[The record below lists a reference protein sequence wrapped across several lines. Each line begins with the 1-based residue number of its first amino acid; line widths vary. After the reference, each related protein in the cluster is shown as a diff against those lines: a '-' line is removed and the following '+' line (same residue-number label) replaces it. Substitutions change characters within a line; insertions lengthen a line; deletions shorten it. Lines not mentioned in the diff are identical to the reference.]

1 MIQVLFRNKALPLS
15 TKKRMRKTIILSLI
29 LSLSQWSVYAQRDT
43 IDISGN
49 NTSSN
54 YVTYDKTISI
64 PSTKTVDVLMSRYTY
79 FNSTVTGDGKLFLHT
94 GGERCYLGTAKG
106 ASYPNWNN
114 FKGDVHI
121 YPYKEKSPSAGY
133 YGIVMAHGGKTFT
146 VEDVDGSLKS
156 GKVNTMMQNNRVT
169 LHDGAT
175 LVCESGTRGFRF
187 GELQTEVGS
196 SIQGYMK
203 KGSYNSYFL
212 VGCLNTDATMAG
224 TIAPPDYADT
234 HHVGIV
240 KEGKGT
246 YRITGN
252 QNYISG
258 ALRVLDGR
266 VLIMND
272 RTEAETKKL
281 RGATGAMASNA
292 EAIVY
297 VFEKGEL
304 GGTGNVAGTVDN
316 YGTIEPGDG
325 QTGVLTLKNYA
336 VKKDAH
342 LYVRPASV
350 LRFKIQST
358 AQYDQ
363 LSVDGAVKYYSIRQ
377 DFSVSQLMP
386 VIQVVLEENA
396 DVKVG
401 DEFLLLTA
409 KNKLSQAG
417 DWQFDL
423 KSPDKYTWALEE
435 REEEG
440 MYSVILRLVSL
451 EKDPQGGGDDN
462 PEGHP
467 EEHGTMGAFYQDG
480 IDDKTDATP
489 LRTYAEKNQKYIGT
503 AISTWKNDITNA
515 SLPETKEVAAQF
527 NMLVAENEMKFD
539 ALEPSRNQFSYWA
552 ADNLTSFAQRHQ
564 MLMRGHCLAWHSQ
577 LPEWVSSDGKKN
589 DKNWSRAEALQI
601 LENHITNVVKH
612 FKGKVSEWDVVNE
625 CLDDDQTTIR
635 SNPDGYDLRT
645 SVWTRAI
652 GEDFI
657 DSAFVYA
664 HRADPDVLLYLN
676 DYGVELQGKAKSMA
690 FYNLAMRLKKSGI
703 PIDGVGLQCH
713 FSIGDVDSV
722 KLDNTIRKFAEAGL
736 KCIITELD
744 MGIPSTSSQNLE
756 EQARNYRVITDIVL
770 NNDNCPNLII
780 WGLKDNN
787 SWRDTS
793 NPLLYTAGLSKK
805 PAYFAV
811 RSALRHR
818 VLVNEQTDIPV
829 VPQEVTD
836 GNGAIYDLSGRRL
849 HPNSLKPGI
858 YIVNGKKVVIGR

>member
-1 MIQVLFRNKALPLS
+1 M
-15 TKKRMRKTIILSLI
+15 
-29 LSLSQWSVYAQRDT
+29 
-43 IDISGN
+43 
-49 NTSSN
+49 
-54 YVTYDKTISI
+54 
-64 PSTKTVDVLMSRYTY
+64 
-79 FNSTVTGDGKLFLHT
+79 HT

-187 GELQTEVGS
+187 GELQTEAGS

-272 RTEAETKKL
+272 RTEAETKTL

-386 VIQVVLEENA
+386 VIKVVLEENA

-401 DEFLLLTA
+401 C
-409 KNKLSQAG
+409 
-417 DWQFDL
+417 
-423 KSPDKYTWALEE
+423 
-435 REEEG
+435 
-440 MYSVILRLVSL
+440 I
-451 EKDPQGGGDDN
+451 
-462 PEGHP
+462 
-467 EEHGTMGAFYQDG
+467 
-480 IDDKTDATP
+480 
-489 LRTYAEKNQKYIGT
+489 
-503 AISTWKNDITNA
+503 
-515 SLPETKEVAAQF
+515 
-527 NMLVAENEMKFD
+527 
-539 ALEPSRNQFSYWA
+539 
-552 ADNLTSFAQRHQ
+552 
-564 MLMRGHCLAWHSQ
+564 
-577 LPEWVSSDGKKN
+577 VSSC
-589 DKNWSRAEALQI
+589 ALSPSKRI
-601 LENHITNVVKH
+601 L
-612 FKGKVSEWDVVNE
+612 KVEE
-625 CLDDDQTTIR
+625 TTIPKAIPR
-635 SNPDGYDLRT
+635 SMERWVLSIRTALTTKRMRHLCVPMQRKTRSTLVRLFLRGRMT
-645 SVWTRAI
+645 SPMRACPKRKRLLHNSICWWQRTR
-652 GEDFI
+652 
-657 DSAFVYA
+657 
-664 HRADPDVLLYLN
+664 
-676 DYGVELQGKAKSMA
+676 
-690 FYNLAMRLKKSGI
+690 
-703 PIDGVGLQCH
+703 
-713 FSIGDVDSV
+713 
-722 KLDNTIRKFAEAGL
+722 
-736 KCIITELD
+736 
-744 MGIPSTSSQNLE
+744 
-756 EQARNYRVITDIVL
+756 
-770 NNDNCPNLII
+770 
-780 WGLKDNN
+780 
-787 SWRDTS
+787 
-793 NPLLYTAGLSKK
+793 
-805 PAYFAV
+805 
-811 RSALRHR
+811 
-818 VLVNEQTDIPV
+818 
-829 VPQEVTD
+829 
-836 GNGAIYDLSGRRL
+836 
-849 HPNSLKPGI
+849 
-858 YIVNGKKVVIGR
+858 